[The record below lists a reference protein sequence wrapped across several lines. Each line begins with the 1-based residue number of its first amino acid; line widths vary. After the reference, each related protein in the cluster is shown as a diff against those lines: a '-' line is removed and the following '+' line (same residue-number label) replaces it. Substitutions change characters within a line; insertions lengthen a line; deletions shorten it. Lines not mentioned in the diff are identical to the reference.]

1 MTRTRQAA
9 KAAGARFER
18 QIADHLDAVLLP
30 GRIDRQPRTDAKD
43 KGDIAGVT
51 TPDGRPIAIECK
63 NVTRTQLANWIY
75 EAHTEADN
83 LGAAAG
89 IIIHKRHG
97 RSAPSCQWV
106 TMTVADLTAILTNQE
121 GTTS

>member
-1 MTRTRQAA
+1 MTRTRQSA
-9 KAAGARFER
+9 KTAGARFER
-18 QIADHLDAVLLP
+18 QIADHLDSRLP
-30 GRIDRQPRTDAKD
+30 GRIDKQPRTGAKD

-51 TPDGRPIAIECK
+51 TADGRPIAIECK
-63 NVTRTQLANWIY
+63 NVARTQLANWIH

-97 RSAPSCQWV
+97 RSAADAQWV
-106 TMTVADLTAILTNQE
+106 TMTVADLIAILANQE
-121 GTTS
+121 GTTP

>member
-1 MTRTRQAA
+1 MTRTRQSA

-18 QIADHLDAVLLP
+18 QIADHLNARLP
-30 GRIDRQPRTDAKD
+30 GRIDKQPRTGAKD

-51 TPDGRPIAIECK
+51 TPDGHPIAIECK
-63 NVTRTQLANWIY
+63 NVTRTQLANWIH

-97 RSAPSCQWV
+97 RSSPDSQWV
-106 TMTVADLTAILTNQE
+106 TMTVADLIAILTNQE
-121 GTTS
+121 GTTP

>member
-1 MTRTRQAA
+1 MTRSRQSA

-18 QIADHLDAVLLP
+18 QIADHLDGQLP
-30 GRIDRQPRTDAKD
+30 GRIDRQPRTGAKD

-51 TPDGRPIAIECK
+51 TPDGRPIAVECK
-63 NVTRTQLANWIY
+63 NVTRTQLANWIH

-83 LGAAAG
+83 LGATAG

-106 TMTVADLTAILTNQE
+106 TMTVADLIAILANKE
-121 GTTS
+121 GTTP

>member
-1 MTRTRQAA
+1 MTRIRQSA

-18 QIADHLDAVLLP
+18 QIADHLNACLP
-30 GRIDRQPRTDAKD
+30 GRIDRQPRTGAKD

-51 TPDGRPIAIECK
+51 TASGRPIAVECK
-63 NVTRTQLANWIY
+63 NVTRTQLAGWIH

-83 LGAAAG
+83 LAAAAG

-97 RSAPSCQWV
+97 RSAPDAQWV
-106 TMTVADLTAILTNQE
+106 TMTVADLTAILTNKE
-121 GTTS
+121 GTTP

>member
-1 MTRTRQAA
+1 MTRSRQTA

-18 QIADHLDAVLLP
+18 QIADHLNARLP
-30 GRIDRQPRTDAKD
+30 GRIDRQPRTGAKD

-63 NVTRTQLANWIY
+63 NVTRTQLAGWIH

-97 RSAPSCQWV
+97 RSAPDAQWV
-106 TMTVADLTAILTNQE
+106 TMTVADLAAILANKE
-121 GTTS
+121 GTTP

>member
-1 MTRTRQAA
+1 MTRSRQTA

-18 QIADHLDAVLLP
+18 QIADHLNARLP
-30 GRIDRQPRTDAKD
+30 GRIDRQPRTGAKD

-51 TPDGRPIAIECK
+51 TADGRPIAIECK
-63 NVTRTQLANWIY
+63 NVTRTQLAGWIH

-97 RSAPSCQWV
+97 RSAPDAQWV
-106 TMTVADLTAILTNQE
+106 TMTVADLTAILTAKE
-121 GTTS
+121 GTTP

>member
-1 MTRTRQAA
+1 MTRSRQSA
-9 KAAGARFER
+9 KSAGARFER
-18 QIADHLDAVLLP
+18 QIADHLNARLP
-30 GRIDRQPRTDAKD
+30 GRIDRQPRTGAKD

-63 NVTRTQLANWIY
+63 NVTRTQLAGWIH

-83 LGAAAG
+83 LEAAAG

-97 RSAPSCQWV
+97 RSAPSAQWV
-106 TMTVADLTAILTNQE
+106 TMTVADLAAILTNQE
-121 GTTS
+121 GTQP

>member
-1 MTRTRQAA
+1 MTRSRQSARS
-9 KAAGARFER
+9 AGASFER
-18 QIADHLDAVLLP
+18 QIADHLNARLP
-30 GRIDRQPRTDAKD
+30 GRIDRQPRTGAKD

-63 NVTRTQLANWIY
+63 NVTRTQLAGWIH

-97 RSAPSCQWV
+97 RSAPDAQWV
-106 TMTVADLTAILTNQE
+106 TMTVADLTAILANKE
-121 GTTS
+121 GTTP

>member
-1 MTRTRQAA
+1 MTRSRQSA
-9 KAAGARFER
+9 KTAGARFER
-18 QIADHLDAVLLP
+18 QIADHLNARLP
-30 GRIDRQPRTDAKD
+30 GRIDRQPRTGTKD

-63 NVTRTQLANWIY
+63 NVTRTQLAGWIH

-97 RSAPSCQWV
+97 RSAPAAQWA
-106 TMTVADLTAILTNQE
+106 TMTVADLTAILANKE
-121 GTTS
+121 GTTP

>member
-1 MTRTRQAA
+1 MTRSRPSA
-9 KAAGARFER
+9 KAAGTRFER
-18 QIADHLDAVLLP
+18 QIADHLDSHLR
-30 GRIDRQPRTDAKD
+30 GRIDRQPRTGAKD

-51 TPDGRPIAIECK
+51 TPDGRPIAVECK
-63 NVTRTQLANWIY
+63 NVTRTQLANWIH
-75 EAHTEADN
+75 EAHIEADN

-97 RSAPSCQWV
+97 RAAPSCQWV

-121 GTTS
+121 GTTP

>member
-1 MTRTRQAA
+1 MTRRRAVRE
-9 KAAGARFER
+9 GRGGRFER
-18 QIADHLDAVLLP
+18 QIADHLNAHLP
-30 GRIDRQPRTDAKD
+30 GRIDRQPLTGAKNR
-43 KGDIAGVT
+43 GDIAGVT

-63 NVTRTQLANWIY
+63 NVTRTQLANWIH

-97 RSAPSCQWV
+97 RSAPAAQWV

-121 GTTS
+121 GTTP

>member
-1 MTRTRQAA
+1 MTRSRQSA
-9 KAAGARFER
+9 KSAGTRFER
-18 QIADHLDAVLLP
+18 QIADHLNARLP
-30 GRIDRQPRTDAKD
+30 GRIDRQPRTGAKD

-63 NVTRTQLANWIY
+63 NVTRTQLANWIH

-83 LGAAAG
+83 LGADAG

-97 RSAPSCQWV
+97 RSAPDAQWV
-106 TMTVADLTAILTNQE
+106 TMTVADLAAILANKE
-121 GTTS
+121 GTTP

>member
-1 MTRTRQAA
+1 MTRNHQSA

-18 QIADHLDAVLLP
+18 QIADHLDACLP
-30 GRIDRQPRTDAKD
+30 GRINTQPLTATTANPTN
-43 KGDIAGVT
+43 GAG
-51 TPDGRPIAIECK
+51 TPADGRPIAIECK
-63 NVTRTQLANWIY
+63 NTTRTQLANWIH

-97 RSAPSCQWV
+97 RSAPAAQWV
-106 TMTVADLTAILTNQE
+106 TMTVADLTAILANLE
-121 GTTS
+121 GATP

>member
-1 MTRTRQAA
+1 MTRSRQSA

-18 QIADHLDAVLLP
+18 QIADHLNARLP
-30 GRIDRQPRTDAKD
+30 GRIDRQPRTGAKD

-63 NVTRTQLANWIY
+63 DVTRTQLAGWIH

-97 RSAPSCQWV
+97 RSAPDAQWV
-106 TMTVADLTAILTNQE
+106 TMTVADLAAILANKE
-121 GTTS
+121 GTTP

>member
-1 MTRTRQAA
+1 MTRTRQSA
-9 KAAGARFER
+9 KTAGTRFER
-18 QIADHLDAVLLP
+18 QIADHLDAHLP
-30 GRIDRQPRTDAKD
+30 GRVDRQPRTGAKD

-51 TPDGRPIAIECK
+51 TPDGRPIAVECK
-63 NVTRTQLANWIY
+63 NATRTSLANWIC

-97 RSAPSCQWV
+97 RSAPAAQWV
-106 TMTVADLTAILTNQE
+106 TMTVADLTAILTSQE
-121 GTTS
+121 GTTP

>member
-1 MTRTRQAA
+1 MTRSRQSA
-9 KAAGARFER
+9 KSAGTRFER
-18 QIADHLDAVLLP
+18 QIADHLNARLP
-30 GRIDRQPRTDAKD
+30 GRIDRQPRAGAKD

-63 NVTRTQLANWIY
+63 NVARTQLANWVH

-97 RSAPSCQWV
+97 RSAPDAQWV
-106 TMTVADLTAILTNQE
+106 TMTVADLTAILANKERTAP
-121 GTTS
+121 

>member
-1 MTRTRQAA
+1 MTRSRQTA

-18 QIADHLDAVLLP
+18 QIADHLSARLP
-30 GRIDRQPRTDAKD
+30 GRIDRQPRTGAKD

-63 NVTRTQLANWIY
+63 NVTRTQLAGWIH

-97 RSAPSCQWV
+97 RSAPDAQWV
-106 TMTVADLTAILTNQE
+106 TMTVADLTAILANKE
-121 GTTS
+121 GTTP

>member
-1 MTRTRQAA
+1 MTRSHQSA
-9 KAAGARFER
+9 KTAGARFER
-18 QIADHLDAVLLP
+18 QIADHLDGQLP
-30 GRIDRQPRTDAKD
+30 GRIDRQPRTGAKD

-51 TPDGRPIAIECK
+51 TPDGRPIAVECK
-63 NVTRTQLANWIY
+63 NVTRTQLANWIH

-83 LGAAAG
+83 LGAVAG

-97 RSAPSCQWV
+97 RSAPDAQWV

-121 GTTS
+121 GTTP

>member
-1 MTRTRQAA
+1 MTRSRQSA
-9 KAAGARFER
+9 KSAGARFER
-18 QIADHLDAVLLP
+18 QIADHLNARLP
-30 GRIDRQPRTDAKD
+30 GRIDRQPRTGAKD
-43 KGDIAGVT
+43 KGDISGVT

-63 NVTRTQLANWIY
+63 NVARTQLAGWIH

-97 RSAPSCQWV
+97 RSAPDAQWV
-106 TMTVADLTAILTNQE
+106 TMTVADLAAILANKE
-121 GTTS
+121 GTTP

>member
-1 MTRTRQAA
+1 MTRSRQSA
-9 KAAGARFER
+9 KSAGAHFER
-18 QIADHLDAVLLP
+18 QIADHLNARLP
-30 GRIDRQPRTDAKD
+30 GRIDRQPRTGAKD

-63 NVTRTQLANWIY
+63 NVTRTQLAGWIH

-97 RSAPSCQWV
+97 RSAPAAQWV
-106 TMTVADLTAILTNQE
+106 TMTVTDLAAILANKE
-121 GTTS
+121 GTTP

>member
-1 MTRTRQAA
+1 MTRTRQSA
-9 KAAGARFER
+9 KTAGARFER
-18 QIADHLDAVLLP
+18 QIADHLNAHLP
-30 GRIDRQPRTDAKD
+30 GRIDKQPRTGAKD

-51 TPDGRPIAIECK
+51 TTGGQAIAIECK
-63 NVTRTQLANWIY
+63 NVARTQLANWIH

-97 RSAPSCQWV
+97 RSAPDAQWV
-106 TMTVADLTAILTNQE
+106 TMTVADLTAILTAKE
-121 GTTS
+121 GTTP

>member
-1 MTRTRQAA
+1 MTRSRQSA

-18 QIADHLDAVLLP
+18 QVADHLGARLP
-30 GRIDRQPRTDAKD
+30 GRVDKQPRTGAKD

-51 TPDGRPIAIECK
+51 TPGGKPIAIECK
-63 NVTRTQLANWIY
+63 NVTRTQLANWIH

-97 RSAPSCQWV
+97 RSAADCQWV
-106 TMTVADLTAILTNQE
+106 TMTVADLIAILTN
-121 GTTS
+121 

>member
-1 MTRTRQAA
+1 MTRSRQTA
-9 KAAGARFER
+9 KSAGARFER
-18 QIADHLDAVLLP
+18 QIADHLNARLP
-30 GRIDRQPRTDAKD
+30 GRIDRQPRTGAKD

-63 NVTRTQLANWIY
+63 NVTRTQLAGWIH

-97 RSAPSCQWV
+97 RSAPDAQWV
-106 TMTVADLTAILTNQE
+106 TMTVADLAAILANKE
-121 GTTS
+121 GRTP

>member
-1 MTRTRQAA
+1 MTRSRQSA
-9 KAAGARFER
+9 KSAGTRFER
-18 QIADHLDAVLLP
+18 QIADHLNARLP
-30 GRIDRQPRTDAKD
+30 GRIDRQARTGAKD

-51 TPDGRPIAIECK
+51 TTGGQAIAIECK
-63 NVTRTQLANWIY
+63 NATRTQLAGWIH

-97 RSAPSCQWV
+97 RSAPDAQWV
-106 TMTVADLTAILTNQE
+106 TMTVADLTAILTTKE
-121 GTTS
+121 GTTP

>member
-1 MTRTRQAA
+1 MTRSRQSA
-9 KAAGARFER
+9 KTAGARFER
-18 QIADHLDAVLLP
+18 QIADHLNARLP
-30 GRIDRQPRTDAKD
+30 GRIDRQPRTGAKD

-51 TPDGRPIAIECK
+51 TPGGQAIAVECK
-63 NVTRTQLANWIY
+63 NVTRTQLANWIH

-97 RSAPSCQWV
+97 RSAPDCQWV
-106 TMTVADLTAILTNQE
+106 TMTVAELTAILTNKE
-121 GTTS
+121 GTPQ

>member
-1 MTRTRQAA
+1 MTRTRQSA

-18 QIADHLDAVLLP
+18 QIADHLNAHLP
-30 GRIDRQPRTDAKD
+30 GRIDKQPRTGAKD

-51 TPDGRPIAIECK
+51 TTGGQAIAIECK
-63 NVTRTQLANWIY
+63 NVARTQLANWIH

-97 RSAPSCQWV
+97 RSAPDAQWV
-106 TMTVADLTAILTNQE
+106 TMTVADLTAILTAKE
-121 GTTS
+121 GTTP

>member
-1 MTRTRQAA
+1 MTRSRQSA
-9 KAAGARFER
+9 KSAGTRFER
-18 QIADHLDAVLLP
+18 QIADHLNGQLP
-30 GRIDRQPRTDAKD
+30 SRIDRQPLTGAKD

-51 TPDGRPIAIECK
+51 TADGRPIAVECK
-63 NVTRTQLANWIY
+63 NVTRTQLANWIH

-121 GTTS
+121 GTQP

>member
-1 MTRTRQAA
+1 MTRSRQSA
-9 KAAGARFER
+9 KVAGARFER
-18 QIADHLDAVLLP
+18 QVADHLNAHLP
-30 GRIDRQPRTDAKD
+30 GRIDKQPRTGAKD
-43 KGDIAGVT
+43 KGDIGGVT

-63 NVTRTQLANWIY
+63 NVTRTQLANWIH

-97 RSAPSCQWV
+97 RSAPDAQWV
-106 TMTVADLTAILTNQE
+106 TMTIADLTAILTDQGE
-121 GTTS
+121 TTK

>member
-1 MTRTRQAA
+1 MTRSRQTA
-9 KAAGARFER
+9 KTAGARFER
-18 QIADHLDAVLLP
+18 QIADHLNARLP
-30 GRIDRQPRTDAKD
+30 GRIDRQPRTGAKD

-63 NVTRTQLANWIY
+63 NVTRTQLAGWMH

-97 RSAPSCQWV
+97 RSAPDAQWV
-106 TMTVADLTAILTNQE
+106 TMTVADLAAILANKE
-121 GTTS
+121 GTTP

>member
-1 MTRTRQAA
+1 MTRSRQSA

-18 QIADHLDAVLLP
+18 QIADHLDGQLP
-30 GRIDRQPRTDAKD
+30 GRIDKQPRTGAKD

-51 TPDGRPIAIECK
+51 TAGGRPIAIECK
-63 NVTRTQLANWIY
+63 NVTRTQLANWIH

-97 RSAPSCQWV
+97 RSAPDCQWV
-106 TMTVADLTAILTNQE
+106 TMTVADLIAILIN
-121 GTTS
+121 

>member
-1 MTRTRQAA
+1 MTRNRQSA
-9 KAAGARFER
+9 KSVGARFER
-18 QIADHLDAVLLP
+18 QIADHLDAHLP
-30 GRIDRQPRTDAKD
+30 GRIDKQPRTGAKD

-51 TPDGRPIAIECK
+51 TTDGRPIAIECK
-63 NVTRTQLANWIY
+63 NVTRTQLANWIH

-97 RSAPSCQWV
+97 RSATAAQWV
-106 TMTVADLTAILTNQE
+106 TMTVADLTAILNNQE
-121 GTTS
+121 GTTP

>member
-1 MTRTRQAA
+1 MPRSRASAKQA
-9 KAAGARFER
+9 GSRFER
-18 QIADHLDAVLLP
+18 VIADHLNDYLP
-30 GRIDRQPRTDAKD
+30 GRIDKQPRTGAKD

-51 TPDGRPIAIECK
+51 TASGHPIAIECK
-63 NVTRTQLANWIY
+63 NVARTQLAAWIH

-97 RSAPSCQWV
+97 RSAPDCQWV
-106 TMTVADLTAILTNQE
+106 TMTVADLIAILADKE
-121 GTTS
+121 GTTP